1 MGFYTDVIKE
11 RDRIDREL
19 VINADKSLRNQP
31 GYTAA
36 AEGTA
41 GVFEAL
47 NLILDKYGLETSEA
61 FGCRDINEMLDL
73 MLDPLGVIYDTVD
86 LTEESWKNRT
96 EYMLGFLE
104 NGRAVALMPA
114 VIGYRYVCPLTGE
127 KGRVTDKIQLQDKA
141 YVIQRPID
149 ISPVNL
155 MTLMIYVLHLVSSR
169 DIVLVTAATMLTTGL
184 GLVTPKMN
192 QYVLEDLVPMGTDA
206 YSLILR
212 ALFMFI
218 LIGIIRTG
226 ISTAKSL
233 GLARMRVRIPSE
245 VQSAVMSRVLLMP
258 QSFFTKTS
266 TGKLSKQI
274 SNARLLSEQVINFV
288 MGASLTAVFSLA
300 YIPQMASF
308 SPVLLL
314 PALAVLLLKCAYTL
328 VASYFFAENENDRQS
343 AEMENRAFIYSSLR
357 GIQRIKESGAE
368 KRIYAK
374 WASKYRPVLAC
385 DLDQPVI
392 LKIEDAVIS
401 FLTSLSTVLLLSFV
415 LPFSIPKAD
424 YIAFNASFALIV
436 SAISDFMEAHRKI
449 LLMRP
454 MMAQLK
460 TILEAPLEDG
470 REKAV
475 LRDLHGDI
483 RLENVE
489 FTYEDSTF
497 GCLKDVSLHITAGEK
512 VAIVGESGCGKS
524 TLLKIILGFLTPD
537 SGGVFIDNAPI
548 GTINLRSYRRHIG
561 SVFQFSRVMPGTIYS
576 NIAFG
581 NRPVS
586 REEAKE
592 AAVRADLDETVM
604 KLPLG
609 YDTEISD
616 SNTGGFSGG
625 QRQRLMIA
633 RAFASKPG
641 IMILDEATSALD
653 NLSQSKVLES
663 VYEEN
668 CTVLMVAHRLSTVRD
683 CDRII
688 VLKDGTISEQGTF
701 DELMDRKGAFYELMR
716 RQSA

>member
-31 GYTAA
+31 GDTAA

-114 VIGYRYVCPLTGE
+114 VIGYRYVCPLSGE

>member
-1 MGFYTDVIKE
+1 MGFYTDVIRE

-31 GYTAA
+31 GDTAA
-36 AEGTA
+36 AEEAA

-47 NLILDKYGLETSEA
+47 NLILDKYGLETNEA

-73 MLDPLGVIYDTVD
+73 MLDPLGVIYDIVD
-86 LTEESWKNRT
+86 LTEESWKERT

-114 VIGYRYVCPLTGE
+114 VIGYRYVCPLSGE
-127 KGRVTDKIQLQDKA
+127 KGRVTDKVHLQDKA
-141 YVIQRPID
+141 YVIQRPIE
-149 ISPVNL
+149 IKPVNL
-155 MTLMIYVLHLVSSR
+155 LTLMIYVLHLVSNR

-184 GLVTPKMN
+184 GLVAPKMN

-212 ALFMFI
+212 ALFLFI

-226 ISTAKSL
+226 ISTAKSF

-245 VQSAVMSRVLLMP
+245 VQAAVMSRVLLMP

-288 MGASLTAVFSLA
+288 MGASLTAVFSLV

-328 VASYFFAENENDRQS
+328 IASFFFAENENDRQT
-343 AEMENRAFIYSSLR
+343 AEMENRSFIYSSLR

-385 DLDQPVI
+385 DLDQPI
-392 LKIEDAVIS
+392 MLKIEDAVIS

-415 LPFSIPKAD
+415 VPFSIPKAD

-436 SAISDFMEAHRKI
+436 AAISDFMEAHRKI

-460 TILEAPLEDG
+460 GILEEPREDG
-470 REKAV
+470 IEKTV

-483 RLENVE
+483 RLENVD

-497 GCLKDVSLHITAGEK
+497 GCLKDVSLHISAGEK

-561 SVFQFSRVMPGTIYS
+561 SVFQFSKVMPGTVYS

-586 REEAKE
+586 REEAKD

-653 NLSQSKVLES
+653 NLSQSKVLNS
-663 VYEEN
+663 VYEEQ
-668 CTVLMVAHRLSTVRD
+668 CTVLMVAHRLSTVRN

-688 VLKDGTISEQGTF
+688 VLKDGTIAEQGTF
-701 DELMDRKGAFYELMR
+701 DELMERKGDFYELMR

>member
-31 GYTAA
+31 GDTAA

-489 FTYEDSTF
+489 FTYADSTF

-701 DELMDRKGAFYELMR
+701 DELMDRKGDFYELMR

>member
-19 VINADKSLRNQP
+19 VKIADGNLRNQR
-31 GYTAA
+31 GNTTAVK
-36 AEGTA
+36 GTA

-47 NLILDKYGLETSEA
+47 SLILSKYGIEA
-61 FGCRDINEMLDL
+61 DEVYGGRDINEILDL
-73 MLDPLGVIYDTVD
+73 TLDPLGVIYDSAD
-86 LTEESWKNRT
+86 LTETPLKKRT

-104 NGRAVALMPA
+104 DGRAVALMPA
-114 VIGYRYVCPLTGE
+114 VIGYRYACPISGE
-127 KGRVTDKIQLQDKA
+127 KGKVSKIRLQDKA
-141 YVIQRPID
+141 YVIQRPIE
-149 ISPVNL
+149 INPANL
-155 MTLMIYVLHLVSSR
+155 MTLLIYVLHLVSRR
-169 DIVLVTAATMLTTGL
+169 DIMLVLAATVLTTLL

-192 QYVLEDLVPMGTDA
+192 QYVLEDLVPMGTGA
-206 YSLILR
+206 YGLLMR
-212 ALFMFI
+212 ALVLFI

-245 VQSAVMSRVLLMP
+245 VQSAVMSRVLLLP
-258 QSFFTKTS
+258 QSFFTKAS
-266 TGKLSKQI
+266 TGKLSRQI
-274 SNARLLSEQVINFV
+274 SNARLLSDEIISFV
-288 MGASLTAVFSLA
+288 MGASLTAIFSLV

-328 VASYFFAENENDRQS
+328 VASYFFAENENDRQA
-343 AEMENRAFIYSSLR
+343 AEMENRSFIYSSLR

-374 WASKYRPVLAC
+374 WAAKYRPVLAC
-385 DLDQPVI
+385 DLDQPII

-401 FLTSLSTVLLLSFV
+401 FLTSLSTVVLLSLV
-415 LPFSIPKAD
+415 VPFGIPKAD
-424 YIAFNASFALIV
+424 YIAFNASFALIAA
-436 SAISDFMEAHRKI
+436 AISDFMEAHRKI
-449 LLMRP
+449 LLMKP

-470 REKAV
+470 REKTV
-475 LRDLHGDI
+475 LRTLRGDI
-483 RLENVE
+483 RLENID

-497 GCLKDVSLHITAGEK
+497 GCLKDISLHIAPGEK

-524 TLLKIILGFLTPD
+524 TLLKIILGFLDPE
-537 SGGVFIDNAPI
+537 SGSVFIDNAPI
-548 GTINLRSYRRHIG
+548 RTINLRSYRRHIG

-653 NLSQSKVLES
+653 NLSQSKVLNS

-688 VLKDGTISEQGTF
+688 VLKEGTIAEEGTF
-701 DELMDRKGAFYELMR
+701 DELMDIKGDFYELMR

>member
-31 GYTAA
+31 GDTAA

-47 NLILDKYGLETSEA
+47 SLILDKYGLETNEV
-61 FGCRDINEMLDL
+61 FGCSDINEMLDL
-73 MLDPLGVIYDTVD
+73 MRDPLGVIYDTVD
-86 LTEESWKNRT
+86 LTEESWKKRT

-104 NGRAVALMPA
+104 NGRAVALMPS
-114 VIGYRYVCPLTGE
+114 VIGYRYVCPLSGG
-127 KGRVTDKIQLQDKA
+127 KGRVTGKIQLQDKA

-701 DELMDRKGAFYELMR
+701 DELMDRKGDFYELMR